1 MAEAIAGELL
11 DEYGLSAVVI
21 SAGTLG
27 ISGRQPADS
36 TQQVLSELDIEPP
49 STRSQGL
56 SPALLERADYIPVM
70 EPKHAR
76 AVADAAPEARDRI
89 VRLWEFADEPLEGIS
104 DPVGEDLET
113 FRETR
118 DLLYQCLERWFA
130 DLADV

>member
-1 MAEAIAGELL
+1 MAEAIAGDLL
-11 DEYGLSAVVI
+11 DEYGLSAVII

-27 ISGRQPADS
+27 ISGRQPARS
-36 TQQVLSELDIEPP
+36 TREVLTEIDIEPP

-76 AVADAAPEARDRI
+76 AVADAAPKARDRI
-89 VRLWEFADEPLEGIS
+89 VHLWEYADRPLEGIS

-113 FRETR
+113 FRQTR

-130 DLADV
+130 DLTDA

>member
-11 DEYGLSAVVI
+11 DEYGLPAVVI

-27 ISGRQPADS
+27 ISGRRPASS
-36 TQQVLSELDIEPP
+36 TRQVLSEIDIEPP

-56 SPALLERADYIPVM
+56 SPALLERADHIPVM
-70 EPKHAR
+70 EPRHAR
-76 AVADAAPEARDRI
+76 AVADAAREARDCV
-89 VRLWEFADEPLEGIS
+89 VRLWEYADEPLEGIS

-118 DLLYQCLERWFA
+118 DLLYQCVDRWFA
-130 DLADV
+130 DLTDA